1 MKKNTTKKLNFLN
14 LIICFIWMGALI
26 YICFINPMPN
36 SLLYNIIRLLFV
48 LNGLLCIQRYY
59 KNKDMQKKQKEII
72 QEIDFSKIHLLETAN
87 PEILDII
94 DKCQEEFLTNLK
106 HIERSTIIINM
117 NNQYLLEYDKNLQLI
132 SSSSYS
138 IDAYHKAA
146 CLSVA
151 LLESVGTF
159 FIYSVNLIDSC
170 TCTTNYNAS
179 FALYTAMKMCGI
191 YDINSVTKEAIL
203 PYSDYI
209 ASIMEIFYKTPKEDL
224 EKNLHF
230 FAKKLENIYNELIS
244 Y

>member
-106 HIERSTIIINM
+106 HIEKSTIIINM

-230 FAKKLENIYNELIS
+230 FATKLKNIYNELIS

>member
-1 MKKNTTKKLNFLN
+1 MEKNTTKKLNFLN

-72 QEIDFSKIHLLETAN
+72 QEIDFSKIHLLEIAN
-87 PEILDII
+87 PEILDFI

-106 HIERSTIIINM
+106 HIEKSTIIINM
-117 NNQYLLEYDKNLQLI
+117 NNQYLLEYDKNLQII
-132 SSSSYS
+132 SSYG

-230 FAKKLENIYNELIS
+230 FATKLENLYNELK
-244 Y
+244 

>member
-72 QEIDFSKIHLLETAN
+72 QEIDFSKIHLLEIAN
-87 PEILDII
+87 PGILDFI

-106 HIERSTIIINM
+106 HIEKSTIIINM
-117 NNQYLLEYDKNLQLI
+117 NNQYLLEYDKNLQII
-132 SSSSYS
+132 SSYG

-151 LLESVGTF
+151 LLESIGTF

-230 FAKKLENIYNELIS
+230 FATKLENLYNELK
-244 Y
+244 

>member
-106 HIERSTIIINM
+106 HIEKSTIITNM

-132 SSSSYS
+132 SSYG

-209 ASIMEIFYKTPKEDL
+209 ASIMEIFYKTPKDDL

-230 FAKKLENIYNELIS
+230 FATKLENIYNELIS

>member
-72 QEIDFSKIHLLETAN
+72 QEIDFSKIHLLEIAN

-106 HIERSTIIINM
+106 HIEKSTIIINM

-138 IDAYHKAA
+138 IDAYHKAV

-230 FAKKLENIYNELIS
+230 FATKLENIYNELIS

>member
-94 DKCQEEFLTNLK
+94 DKCQE
-106 HIERSTIIINM
+106 
-117 NNQYLLEYDKNLQLI
+117 QYLLEYDKNLQLI
-132 SSSSYS
+132 SSYG
-138 IDAYHKAA
+138 IDVYHKAA

-230 FAKKLENIYNELIS
+230 FATKLENIYNELIS

>member
-36 SLLYNIIRLLFV
+36 SLLYNIMRLLFV
-48 LNGLLCIQRYY
+48 FNGILCIQRYY
-59 KNKDMQKKQKEII
+59 KNKDMQKKQKETI
-72 QEIDFSKIHLLETAN
+72 QEVDFSKIHLLETAN

-106 HIERSTIIINM
+106 HIEKSTIIINM

-132 SSSSYS
+132 ASYG
-138 IDAYHKAA
+138 IDTYHKAA

-151 LLESVGTF
+151 LLESIGTF
-159 FIYSVNLIDSC
+159 FIYSEHIIDSC
-170 TCTTNYNAS
+170 ICTTNYNAS
-179 FALYTAMKMCGI
+179 FALYTAMKMCRI

>member
-72 QEIDFSKIHLLETAN
+72 QEIDFSKIHLLEIAN
-87 PEILDII
+87 PEILDFI

-106 HIERSTIIINM
+106 HIEKSTIIINM
-117 NNQYLLEYDKNLQLI
+117 NNQYLLEYDKNLQII
-132 SSSSYS
+132 SSYG

-151 LLESVGTF
+151 LLESIGTF

-230 FAKKLENIYNELIS
+230 FATKLENIYNELIS

>member
-1 MKKNTTKKLNFLN
+1 MKKLNFLN

-72 QEIDFSKIHLLETAN
+72 QEIDFSKIHLLEIAN
-87 PEILDII
+87 PEILDFI

-106 HIERSTIIINM
+106 HIEKSTIIINM
-117 NNQYLLEYDKNLQLI
+117 NNQYLLEYDKNLQII
-132 SSSSYS
+132 SSYG

-230 FAKKLENIYNELIS
+230 FATKLENIYNELIS

>member
-1 MKKNTTKKLNFLN
+1 MRTNTTKTKFNIFH
-14 LIICFIWMGALI
+14 LIICLILDGIALI

-36 SLLYNIIRLLFV
+36 KFLYNLIRLFFV
-48 LNGLLCIQRYY
+48 LNGILCLYQYY
-59 KNKDMQKKQKEII
+59 KDKDVQEIKTEKKEI
-72 QEIDFSKIHLLETAN
+72 DYSKIHLLETAN

-106 HIERSTIIINM
+106 HIEKSTIIINM

-132 SSSSYS
+132 ASYG

-151 LLESVGTF
+151 LLESIGTF
-159 FIYSVNLIDSC
+159 FIYSEHIIDSC
-170 TCTTNYNAS
+170 ICTTNYNAS

-209 ASIMEIFYKTPKEDL
+209 ASIMEIFYKTPKENL

-230 FAKKLENIYNELIS
+230 FATKLENIYNELIS

>member
-59 KNKDMQKKQKEII
+59 KNKDMQKKQKETI

-106 HIERSTIIINM
+106 HIEKSTIIINM

-230 FAKKLENIYNELIS
+230 FATKLENLYNELK
-244 Y
+244 

>member
-106 HIERSTIIINM
+106 HIEKSTIIINM

-132 SSSSYS
+132 SSYG

-230 FAKKLENIYNELIS
+230 FATKLENLYNELK
-244 Y
+244 

>member
-1 MKKNTTKKLNFLN
+1 MKKLNFLN
-14 LIICFIWMGALI
+14 LIICFIWVGALI

-106 HIERSTIIINM
+106 HIEKSTIIINM

-132 SSSSYS
+132 SSYG
-138 IDAYHKAA
+138 IDVYHKAA

-203 PYSDYI
+203 PYLDYI

-230 FAKKLENIYNELIS
+230 FATKLENLYNELK
-244 Y
+244 

>member
-1 MKKNTTKKLNFLN
+1 MGYFVYKD
-14 LIICFIWMGALI
+14 IIKIK
-26 YICFINPMPN
+26 IC
-36 SLLYNIIRLLFV
+36 
-48 LNGLLCIQRYY
+48 
-59 KNKDMQKKQKEII
+59 KKKQKEII
-72 QEIDFSKIHLLETAN
+72 QEIDFSKIHLLEIAN

-106 HIERSTIIINM
+106 HIEKSTIIINM

-230 FAKKLENIYNELIS
+230 FATKLKNIYNELIS

>member
-1 MKKNTTKKLNFLN
+1 MKKNITKKLNFLN
-14 LIICFIWMGALI
+14 LIICFIWIGALI

-106 HIERSTIIINM
+106 HIEKSTIIINM

-132 SSSSYS
+132 SSYG

-230 FAKKLENIYNELIS
+230 FATKLENIYNELIS

>member
-72 QEIDFSKIHLLETAN
+72 QEIDFSKIHLLEIAN
-87 PEILDII
+87 PEILDFI

-106 HIERSTIIINM
+106 HIEKSTIIINM
-117 NNQYLLEYDKNLQLI
+117 NNQYLLEYDKNLQII
-132 SSSSYS
+132 SSYG

-170 TCTTNYNAS
+170 TCTANYNAS

-224 EKNLHF
+224 EK
-230 FAKKLENIYNELIS
+230 IYIFLQQSLKIFTMN
-244 Y
+244 

>member
-1 MKKNTTKKLNFLN
+1 
-14 LIICFIWMGALI
+14 MGALI

-106 HIERSTIIINM
+106 HIEKSTIITNM

-132 SSSSYS
+132 SSYG

-230 FAKKLENIYNELIS
+230 FATKLENIYNELIS

>member
-106 HIERSTIIINM
+106 HIEKSTIITNM

-132 SSSSYS
+132 SSYG
-138 IDAYHKAA
+138 IDVYHKAA

-209 ASIMEIFYKTPKEDL
+209 ASIMEIFYRTPKEDL

-230 FAKKLENIYNELIS
+230 FATKLENLYNELK
-244 Y
+244 

>member
-106 HIERSTIIINM
+106 HIEKSTIIINM

>member
-94 DKCQEEFLTNLK
+94 DKCQEEFLINLK
-106 HIERSTIIINM
+106 HIEKSTILINM

-132 SSSSYS
+132 SSYG

-151 LLESVGTF
+151 LLESIGTF
-159 FIYSVNLIDSC
+159 FIYSEHIIDNC
-170 TCTTNYNAS
+170 ICTTNYNAS

-191 YDINSVTKEAIL
+191 YDINFVTKEAIL

-209 ASIMEIFYKTPKEDL
+209 GSVMEIFYKTPKEDL

-230 FAKKLENIYNELIS
+230 FATKLENIYNELIS

>member
-106 HIERSTIIINM
+106 HIEKSTIITNM

-132 SSSSYS
+132 SSYG
-138 IDAYHKAA
+138 IDAYHKAE

-230 FAKKLENIYNELIS
+230 FATKLENIYNELIS

>member
-14 LIICFIWMGALI
+14 LIICFIWIGALL

-94 DKCQEEFLTNLK
+94 DKCQEEFLTNLI
-106 HIERSTIIINM
+106 HIEKSTIITNM

-132 SSSSYS
+132 SSYG

-230 FAKKLENIYNELIS
+230 FATKLENIYNELIS

>member
-106 HIERSTIIINM
+106 HIEKSTIIINM

-132 SSSSYS
+132 SSYG

-191 YDINSVTKEAIL
+191 YDIYSVTKEAIL

-230 FAKKLENIYNELIS
+230 FATKLENIYNELIS

>member
-72 QEIDFSKIHLLETAN
+72 QEIDFSKIHLLEIAN

-106 HIERSTIIINM
+106 HIEKSTIIINM

-230 FAKKLENIYNELIS
+230 FATKLKNIYNELIS

>member
-106 HIERSTIIINM
+106 HIEKSTIITNM

-132 SSSSYS
+132 SSYG

-209 ASIMEIFYKTPKEDL
+209 ASIIEIFYKTPKEDL

-230 FAKKLENIYNELIS
+230 FATKLENIYNELIS

>member
-106 HIERSTIIINM
+106 HIEKSTIIINM

-230 FAKKLENIYNELIS
+230 FATKLENIYNELIS

>member
-72 QEIDFSKIHLLETAN
+72 QEIDFSKIHLLEIAN
-87 PEILDII
+87 PEILDFI

-106 HIERSTIIINM
+106 HIEKSTIIINM
-117 NNQYLLEYDKNLQLI
+117 NNQYLLEYDKNLQII
-132 SSSSYS
+132 SSYG

-151 LLESVGTF
+151 LLESIGTF

-230 FAKKLENIYNELIS
+230 FATKLENLYNELK
-244 Y
+244 

>member
-59 KNKDMQKKQKEII
+59 KNKDMQKRQKEII

-106 HIERSTIIINM
+106 HIEKSTIIINM

-132 SSSSYS
+132 SSYG

>member
-72 QEIDFSKIHLLETAN
+72 QEIDFSKIHLLEIAN
-87 PEILDII
+87 PEILDFI

-106 HIERSTIIINM
+106 HIEKSTIIINM
-117 NNQYLLEYDKNLQLI
+117 NNQYLLEYDKNLQII
-132 SSSSYS
+132 SSYG

-170 TCTTNYNAS
+170 TCTANYNAS

-209 ASIMEIFYKTPKEDL
+209 ASIMEIFI
-224 EKNLHF
+224 
-230 FAKKLENIYNELIS
+230 KLINGNNKFPFYYAHNSLKIS
-244 Y
+244 LALL

>member
-1 MKKNTTKKLNFLN
+1 M
-14 LIICFIWMGALI
+14 
-26 YICFINPMPN
+26 
-36 SLLYNIIRLLFV
+36 
-48 LNGLLCIQRYY
+48 
-59 KNKDMQKKQKEII
+59 
-72 QEIDFSKIHLLETAN
+72 ETAN

-106 HIERSTIIINM
+106 HIEKSTIIINM

-230 FAKKLENIYNELIS
+230 FATKLENIYNELIS

>member
-106 HIERSTIIINM
+106 HIEKSTIIINM

-132 SSSSYS
+132 SSYG
-138 IDAYHKAA
+138 IDVYHKAA

-230 FAKKLENIYNELIS
+230 FATKLENIYNELIS

>member
-1 MKKNTTKKLNFLN
+1 MKKNTTKKLNFIN

-106 HIERSTIIINM
+106 HIEKSTIIINM

-230 FAKKLENIYNELIS
+230 FATKLENIYNELIS

>member
-1 MKKNTTKKLNFLN
+1 MKKLNFLN
-14 LIICFIWMGALI
+14 LIICFIWVGALI

-106 HIERSTIIINM
+106 HIEKSTIIINM

-132 SSSSYS
+132 SSYG
-138 IDAYHKAA
+138 IDVYHKAA

-203 PYSDYI
+203 PYLDYI

-230 FAKKLENIYNELIS
+230 FATKLENIYNELIS

>member
-106 HIERSTIIINM
+106 HIEKSTIITNM

-132 SSSSYS
+132 SSYG

-224 EKNLHF
+224 EKDLHF
-230 FAKKLENIYNELIS
+230 FATKLENIYNELIS

>member
-1 MKKNTTKKLNFLN
+1 
-14 LIICFIWMGALI
+14 MGALI

-106 HIERSTIIINM
+106 HIEKSTIIINM

-132 SSSSYS
+132 SSYG

-230 FAKKLENIYNELIS
+230 FATKLENIYNELIS

>member
-106 HIERSTIIINM
+106 HIEKSTIITNM

-132 SSSSYS
+132 SSYG
-138 IDAYHKAA
+138 IDVYHKAA

-224 EKNLHF
+224 EINLHF
-230 FAKKLENIYNELIS
+230 FATKLENIYNELIS

>member
-106 HIERSTIIINM
+106 HIEKSTIITNM

-132 SSSSYS
+132 SSYG

-151 LLESVGTF
+151 LLETVGTF

-230 FAKKLENIYNELIS
+230 FATKLENIYNELIS

>member
-72 QEIDFSKIHLLETAN
+72 QEIDFSKIHLLEIAN
-87 PEILDII
+87 PEILDFI

-106 HIERSTIIINM
+106 HIEKSTIIINM
-117 NNQYLLEYDKNLQLI
+117 NNQYLLEYDKNLQII
-132 SSSSYS
+132 SSYG

-170 TCTTNYNAS
+170 TCTANYNAS

-203 PYSDYI
+203 PY
-209 ASIMEIFYKTPKEDL
+209 
-224 EKNLHF
+224 
-230 FAKKLENIYNELIS
+230 
-244 Y
+244 

>member
-1 MKKNTTKKLNFLN
+1 MKKLNFLN

-26 YICFINPMPN
+26 YICFINHMPN

-106 HIERSTIIINM
+106 HIEKSTIIINM

-230 FAKKLENIYNELIS
+230 FATKLENLYNELK
-244 Y
+244 